1 VSFLLNCDPTQRH
14 KPFEFG
20 YLILTVINAVIIV
33 AVAMH
38 SRIWSITWKGLPL
51 SLELKWI
58 PFAFFNVVS
67 VVLFIGLYVFAVND
81 FSSAFLTLR
90 YVGVGVAAVF
100 VFICFNEC
108 FYLVKRLRV
117 QAFTGV

>member
-1 VSFLLNCDPTQRH
+1 MRSH
-14 KPFEFG
+14 
-20 YLILTVINAVIIV
+20 
-33 AVAMH
+33 
-38 SRIWSITWKGLPL
+38 IWSITWKGLPL

-81 FSSAFLTLR
+81 FSSAFLSLR
-90 YVGVGVAAVF
+90 YFGVGVAAFF

-108 FYLVKRLRV
+108 FYLVKGLRI
-117 QAFTGV
+117 QALGWVRWCDAASLGCTIVLTTLSAIF